1 MNLRPSGYE
10 PDELPGCSTPRQ
22 EKNPDAEH
30 PGILFAKLVTAFT
43 ALAGTPDRAKNAFHA
58 AGRPGDDLLSRA
70 LRQSTIGATGFHG
83 RVRNGIGWD
92 TCAITTWS
100 SRHMYLCT
108 LTGRRAIAAPYPSKA
123 KLRRHPKLECM
134 LAKRGALALAFTHD

>member
-22 EKNPDAEH
+22 VRDHASCADKQRSNTHGTKITKLEKIH
-30 PGILFAKLVTAFT
+30 V
-43 ALAGTPDRAKNAFHA
+43 

-100 SRHMYLCT
+100 SRHMHLRA
-108 LTGRRAIAAPYPSKA
+108 LTGRQQIATLPRSKA

-134 LAKRGALALAFTHD
+134 LANRGALAFAFTHG